1 MGAQK
6 RQELV
11 EVLETLDM
19 VVLCWRKLW
28 MLLGDH
34 EASERS
40 QLEVYKMWKDQESPA
55 SFLLLYN
62 LFRRQCSRLQIKS
75 QKQSI
80 AVLAKYIYTHIH
92 IDVYVYTYGDTNM
105 LLYHE
110 KKKSRP
116 VDSVP
121 GNSTTPPEA
130 PAWRSRPL
138 ALEPSVTASELPW
151 QSPIAVGSRVLG
163 ECGGRACWETQS
175 LWCKGE

>member
-1 MGAQK
+1 MY
-6 RQELV
+6 
-11 EVLETLDM
+11 M
-19 VVLCWRKLW
+19 
-28 MLLGDH
+28 
-34 EASERS
+34 
-40 QLEVYKMWKDQESPA
+40 
-55 SFLLLYN
+55 
-62 LFRRQCSRLQIKS
+62 
-75 QKQSI
+75 
-80 AVLAKYIYTHIH
+80 YTHMEIQ
-92 IDVYVYTYGDTNM
+92 ICCFTM
-105 LLYHE
+105 I

-175 LWCKGE
+175 LWCKGNRLAGSQTNTVVGVVVSFFLLAPGDA